1 MMIFADAEAGYEES
15 LFVIFG
21 VPFEDKEMSF
31 RSGTAEAPD
40 FIRYAGWNYE
50 SYDMETDID
59 LQNIAI
65 HDAGNVTLE
74 KAPELIRKI
83 RNDGKTPIGMGGAH
97 SITPPLVASLDEEFG
112 VMVLDAHMD
121 FRDEYLGDAE
131 SHACT
136 SRRIFDRVGKERI
149 VSVGVRSAS
158 RNEVKDAGELGF
170 TYYHGNRL
178 AEPLEIPFE
187 NIYLSVD
194 MDVFDPSLAPGVSN
208 PEPNGAG
215 YEILELIGS
224 MAKRII
230 AMDVVEVCPSYDDGR
245 TALLAAKLI
254 RDFICR
260 KVA

>member
-1 MMIFADAEAGYEES
+1 MIFADAEAGYKES

-31 RSGTAEAPD
+31 RSGAADAPD

-50 SYDMETDID
+50 SYDMKTGTD
-59 LQNIAI
+59 LQDIAI
-65 HDAGNVTLE
+65 HDAGNVALE

-83 RNDGKTPIGMGGAH
+83 RNDGKIPVVMGGAH
-97 SITPPLVASLDEEFG
+97 SITPHLVSSLDEEFG
-112 VMVLDAHMD
+112 VVMLDAHMD

-131 SHACT
+131 SHACA
-136 SRRIFDRVGKERI
+136 SRRIFEMVGKERI
-149 VSVGVRSAS
+149 VSLGVRSAS
-158 RNEVKDAGELGF
+158 RDETKEAEELGF
-170 TYYHGNRL
+170 TYYPGSL
-178 AEPLEIPFE
+178 LTEPPEIPFE
-187 NIYLSVD
+187 NIYISVD

-208 PEPNGAG
+208 PEPEGAG
-215 YEILELIGS
+215 YEILEFLGS
-224 MAKRII
+224 MAKRVI

-260 KVA
+260 KVS